1 MLLCVAATEADK
13 GEYPGSNREHTVP
26 QTVDLPIELYPP
38 YVGVI
43 RTLNSKYQKF
53 MTYRLV
59 YNILLYFKVEILGL
73 DPKITI
79 CKIAV
84 LPIKLYPPFLPSF
97 FLTYK
102 I

>member
-1 MLLCVAATEADK
+1 M

-53 MTYRLV
+53 MTYPLV
-59 YNILLYFKVEILGL
+59 HNIIL
-73 DPKITI
+73 
-79 CKIAV
+79 
-84 LPIKLYPPFLPSF
+84 
-97 FLTYK
+97 
-102 I
+102 